1 MFFTYLRRELRRRM
15 RQAIFIALGL
25 ALGVGLVITVT
36 AASAGVK
43 NAQGTVLHA
52 LYGVGTDVTVT
63 KTPKAGSFTPGSFGF
78 GFRAGTGSRPVAGT
92 KINNNTLSASPTL
105 AAISSSS
112 VATVAGLHDVAAA
125 AGGLTLDNR
134 TISGTVPAVNVN
146 GGGFGGGGGA
156 SGSGGSGNGGQSF
169 RANFTTSNFSVA
181 GVDIGRGEL
190 GPLSSGKLSAGRT
203 FSASDTSANVALVD
217 ASYATQ
223 NKLKTGSTIAVGNK
237 SGQATNFKVV
247 GIVSEPAGDN
257 PSDVYIPLAVAQ
269 NLASLKNQVNTIYV
283 AASSSS
289 AISSVQSQ
297 ISKALPGYTVT
308 TSSDLASEVTG
319 SLSSASSLANNLGK
333 WLALAVLIAAFLL
346 ASLLTMAAVSRR
358 VREFGTLKALG
369 WKSRR
374 IIGQVM
380 GEAVTLG
387 LIGGAIGIGLGLAGA
402 ELVSKLSPKLSAV
415 VGQTTGSATPG
426 GARQFGFGGRRRRR
440 RRRRRSWRR
449 GLRRGRWGRRWRLR
463 RGFRSRHLPP
473 PRGGQPHGG
482 GAPVRRGERQRDPA
496 RGRAGRG
503 GRHHRR
509 HLRRLAGRA
518 AASCRRPGQGRLRHR
533 REDSM
538 YKLSGVTKNYA
549 KGREIV
555 AALRGVDLVIEDGEW
570 LAIQGPTGHG
580 KSTLLQILGGLDRP
594 SAGIVDFDGRDL
606 GQLREAEVTRVRAT
620 SIGFVFQT
628 FNLIPT
634 LSAQENVEAALVPLH
649 VSTAARQQRAAV
661 ALEAVGL
668 GDRLRHVPGE
678 LSGGQQQRVAIAR
691 ALVKEPKVL
700 LADEPTGNLDEDTRD
715 EIIGLLEVMWRE
727 RGLTMVLVTHDST
740 VARRAQRIGVMKK
753 GLLSFRQPARD
764 LTAERLRPPDLAA
777 ADSVPA
783 DE

>member
-52 LYGVGTDVTVT
+52 LYGVGTDITVT

-112 VATVAGLHDVAAA
+112 VATVAGLHGVAAA
-125 AGGLTLDNR
+125 AGGLILDNR

-146 GGGFGGGGGA
+146 GGGFGGGGGGSGSGG

-269 NLASLKNQVNTIYV
+269 NLAGLKNQVNTIYV

-426 GARQFGFGGRRRRR
+426 GARQFGFGA
-440 RRRRRSWRR
+440 
-449 GLRRGRWGRRWRLR
+449 
-463 RGFRSRHLPP
+463 
-473 PRGGQPHGG
+473 GGGGG
-482 GAPVRRGERQRDPA
+482 GAGGGGFGGGGGGGFGGGPG
-496 RGRAGRG
+496 AGTF
-503 GRHHRR
+503 
-509 HLRRLAGRA
+509 
-518 AASCRRPGQGRLRHR
+518 RRPGAASHTVAVH
-533 REDSM
+533 
-538 YKLSGVTKNYA
+538 LSAAVSANVILLA
-549 KGREIV
+549 VVLAV
-555 AALRGVDLVIEDGEW
+555 A
-570 LAIQGPTGHG
+570 
-580 KSTLLQILGGLDRP
+580 GGII
-594 SAGIVDFDGRDL
+594 AGIFG
-606 GQLREAEVTRVRAT
+606 GW
-620 SIGFVFQT
+620 
-628 FNLIPT
+628 
-634 LSAQENVEAALVPLH
+634 
-649 VSTAARQQRAAV
+649 RAA
-661 ALEAVGL
+661 
-668 GDRLRHVPGE
+668 
-678 LSGGQQQRVAIAR
+678 
-691 ALVKEPKVL
+691 
-700 LADEPTGNLDEDTRD
+700 
-715 EIIGLLEVMWRE
+715 
-727 RGLTMVLVTHDST
+727 
-740 VARRAQRIGVMKK
+740 
-753 GLLSFRQPARD
+753 
-764 LTAERLRPPDLAA
+764 RLRPAA
-777 ADSVPA
+777 ALAKVA
-783 DE
+783 

>member
-1 MFFTYLRRELRRRM
+1 M

-112 VATVAGLHDVAAA
+112 VATVAGLHGVAAA

-146 GGGFGGGGGA
+146 GGGFGGGGGG
-156 SGSGGSGNGGQSF
+156 SGSGGSGNGGSGNGGQSF

-269 NLASLKNQVNTIYV
+269 NLAGLKNQVNTIYV

-426 GARQFGFGGRRRRR
+426 GARQFGFGA
-440 RRRRRSWRR
+440 
-449 GLRRGRWGRRWRLR
+449 
-463 RGFRSRHLPP
+463 
-473 PRGGQPHGG
+473 GGGGG
-482 GAPVRRGERQRDPA
+482 GAG
-496 RGRAGRG
+496 GGGFGGGGGGGGGGFGGGSGAGTF
-503 GRHHRR
+503 
-509 HLRRLAGRA
+509 
-518 AASCRRPGQGRLRHR
+518 RRPGAASHTVAVH
-533 REDSM
+533 
-538 YKLSGVTKNYA
+538 LSAAVSANVILLA
-549 KGREIV
+549 VVLAV
-555 AALRGVDLVIEDGEW
+555 A
-570 LAIQGPTGHG
+570 
-580 KSTLLQILGGLDRP
+580 GGII
-594 SAGIVDFDGRDL
+594 AGIFG
-606 GQLREAEVTRVRAT
+606 GW
-620 SIGFVFQT
+620 
-628 FNLIPT
+628 
-634 LSAQENVEAALVPLH
+634 
-649 VSTAARQQRAAV
+649 RAA
-661 ALEAVGL
+661 
-668 GDRLRHVPGE
+668 
-678 LSGGQQQRVAIAR
+678 
-691 ALVKEPKVL
+691 
-700 LADEPTGNLDEDTRD
+700 
-715 EIIGLLEVMWRE
+715 
-727 RGLTMVLVTHDST
+727 
-740 VARRAQRIGVMKK
+740 
-753 GLLSFRQPARD
+753 
-764 LTAERLRPPDLAA
+764 RLRPAA
-777 ADSVPA
+777 ALAKVA
-783 DE
+783 

>member
-63 KTPKAGSFTPGSFGF
+63 KTPKAGSFSPGSFGF

-146 GGGFGGGGGA
+146 GGGFGGGGGGSGSGG

-269 NLASLKNQVNTIYV
+269 NLAGLKNQVNTIYV

-426 GARQFGFGGRRRRR
+426 GARQFGFGA
-440 RRRRRSWRR
+440 
-449 GLRRGRWGRRWRLR
+449 
-463 RGFRSRHLPP
+463 
-473 PRGGQPHGG
+473 GGGGG
-482 GAPVRRGERQRDPA
+482 GAGGGFGGGGGGGFGGGPG
-496 RGRAGRG
+496 AGTF
-503 GRHHRR
+503 
-509 HLRRLAGRA
+509 
-518 AASCRRPGQGRLRHR
+518 RRPGAASHTVAVH
-533 REDSM
+533 
-538 YKLSGVTKNYA
+538 LSAAVSANVILLA
-549 KGREIV
+549 VVLAV
-555 AALRGVDLVIEDGEW
+555 A
-570 LAIQGPTGHG
+570 
-580 KSTLLQILGGLDRP
+580 GGII
-594 SAGIVDFDGRDL
+594 AGIFG
-606 GQLREAEVTRVRAT
+606 GW
-620 SIGFVFQT
+620 
-628 FNLIPT
+628 
-634 LSAQENVEAALVPLH
+634 
-649 VSTAARQQRAAV
+649 RAA
-661 ALEAVGL
+661 
-668 GDRLRHVPGE
+668 
-678 LSGGQQQRVAIAR
+678 
-691 ALVKEPKVL
+691 
-700 LADEPTGNLDEDTRD
+700 
-715 EIIGLLEVMWRE
+715 
-727 RGLTMVLVTHDST
+727 
-740 VARRAQRIGVMKK
+740 
-753 GLLSFRQPARD
+753 
-764 LTAERLRPPDLAA
+764 RLRPAA
-777 ADSVPA
+777 ALAKVA
-783 DE
+783 

>member
-146 GGGFGGGGGA
+146 GG
-156 SGSGGSGNGGQSF
+156 QSF

-223 NKLKTGSTIAVGNK
+223 NKLKTGSTIAIGNK
-237 SGQATNFKVV
+237 SGKATNFKVV

-269 NLASLKNQVNTIYV
+269 NLAGLTNQVNAIYV
-283 AASSSS
+283 TASNSS
-289 AISSVQSQ
+289 AINAVSGE

-333 WLALAVLIAAFLL
+333 WLAIAVLIASFLL

-358 VREFGTLKALG
+358 VHEFGTLKAIG

-374 IIGQVM
+374 VIGQVM

-426 GARQFGFGGRRRRR
+426 GARQFGFGA
-440 RRRRRSWRR
+440 
-449 GLRRGRWGRRWRLR
+449 
-463 RGFRSRHLPP
+463 
-473 PRGGQPHGG
+473 GGGGGGG
-482 GAPVRRGERQRDPA
+482 GAGGGGFGGGGGGGFGGGPG
-496 RGRAGRG
+496 AGTF
-503 GRHHRR
+503 
-509 HLRRLAGRA
+509 
-518 AASCRRPGQGRLRHR
+518 RRPGAASHTVAVH
-533 REDSM
+533 
-538 YKLSGVTKNYA
+538 LSAAVSANVILLA
-549 KGREIV
+549 VVLAV
-555 AALRGVDLVIEDGEW
+555 A
-570 LAIQGPTGHG
+570 
-580 KSTLLQILGGLDRP
+580 GGII
-594 SAGIVDFDGRDL
+594 AGIFG
-606 GQLREAEVTRVRAT
+606 GW
-620 SIGFVFQT
+620 
-628 FNLIPT
+628 
-634 LSAQENVEAALVPLH
+634 
-649 VSTAARQQRAAV
+649 RAA
-661 ALEAVGL
+661 
-668 GDRLRHVPGE
+668 
-678 LSGGQQQRVAIAR
+678 
-691 ALVKEPKVL
+691 
-700 LADEPTGNLDEDTRD
+700 
-715 EIIGLLEVMWRE
+715 
-727 RGLTMVLVTHDST
+727 
-740 VARRAQRIGVMKK
+740 
-753 GLLSFRQPARD
+753 
-764 LTAERLRPPDLAA
+764 RLRPAA
-777 ADSVPA
+777 ALAKVA
-783 DE
+783 

>member
-78 GFRAGTGSRPVAGT
+78 GFQAGTSSRPVAGT
-92 KINNNTLSASPTL
+92 KINDSTLSSSPTL
-105 AAISSSS
+105 ASICSSS
-112 VATVAGLHDVAAA
+112 VTTVAGLHNVSAA

-146 GGGFGGGGGA
+146 GGGFGGGGGG

-190 GPLSSGKLSAGRT
+190 GPLSSGKLSSGRT
-203 FSASDTSANVALVD
+203 FSSSDANANVGLGY

-223 NKLKTGSTIAVGNK
+223 NKPKTGSTISVGNK
-237 SGQATNFKVV
+237 NGKATSFKVV

-269 NLASLKNQVNTIYV
+269 NLAGLKNQVNTIYV

-333 WLALAVLIAAFLL
+333 WLALVVLIAAFLL

-426 GARQFGFGGRRRRR
+426 GARQFGFGA
-440 RRRRRSWRR
+440 
-449 GLRRGRWGRRWRLR
+449 
-463 RGFRSRHLPP
+463 
-473 PRGGQPHGG
+473 GGGGG
-482 GAPVRRGERQRDPA
+482 GAGGGGFGGGGGGGFGGGPG
-496 RGRAGRG
+496 AGTF
-503 GRHHRR
+503 
-509 HLRRLAGRA
+509 
-518 AASCRRPGQGRLRHR
+518 RRPGAASHTVAVH
-533 REDSM
+533 
-538 YKLSGVTKNYA
+538 LSAAVSANVILLA
-549 KGREIV
+549 VVLAV
-555 AALRGVDLVIEDGEW
+555 A
-570 LAIQGPTGHG
+570 
-580 KSTLLQILGGLDRP
+580 GGII
-594 SAGIVDFDGRDL
+594 AGIFG
-606 GQLREAEVTRVRAT
+606 GW
-620 SIGFVFQT
+620 
-628 FNLIPT
+628 
-634 LSAQENVEAALVPLH
+634 
-649 VSTAARQQRAAV
+649 RAA
-661 ALEAVGL
+661 
-668 GDRLRHVPGE
+668 
-678 LSGGQQQRVAIAR
+678 
-691 ALVKEPKVL
+691 
-700 LADEPTGNLDEDTRD
+700 
-715 EIIGLLEVMWRE
+715 
-727 RGLTMVLVTHDST
+727 
-740 VARRAQRIGVMKK
+740 
-753 GLLSFRQPARD
+753 
-764 LTAERLRPPDLAA
+764 RLRPAA
-777 ADSVPA
+777 ALAKVA
-783 DE
+783 